1 MTISQQSLQAYR
13 AELLRQEKS
22 QMTVQIYTKNCREVS
37 AFCTGGAKIISI
49 W

>member
-22 QMTVQIYTKNCREVS
+22 QMTVQIYTRIAGS
-37 AFCTGGAKIISI
+37 FCILYRRG
-49 W
+49 

>member
-22 QMTVQIYTKNCREVS
+22 QMTVQIYTKNCRDFFV
-37 AFCTGGAKIISI
+37 FCTGGAKITSI

>member
-22 QMTVQIYTKNCREVS
+22 QMTVQIYIKNCQE
-37 AFCTGGAKIISI
+37 FCVLYRQG
-49 W
+49 